1 MRIREKWRWLT
12 FSYYDDTLFLQLE
25 TGNLLKSDIGG
36 LSAEGK
42 EEILYEETWYGRNL
56 VYKKSCMKKPGINE
70 TWTEIVWDRRNLNRG
85 TLG

>member
-25 TGNLLKSDIGG
+25 IGNLLKSDIGG